1 MYLYWKIRSSH
12 RRRMHN
18 SKKRNF
24 RWDVL
29 GLQKPAAT
37 SITSPIDD
45 VRRQIISASSY
56 GFSPET
62 VARAQTKSASRKS
75 VPKEAI
81 SNRTRGVRS

>member
-18 SKKRNF
+18 SKKINF

-29 GLQKPAAT
+29 GLRKPAAT
-37 SITSPIDD
+37 SITSPIED
-45 VRRQIISASSY
+45 VRRQIISASRY

-62 VARAQTKSASRKS
+62 VTRAQTKGASRQS
-75 VPKEAI
+75 VPKETV
-81 SNRTRGVRS
+81 SHRMRGTRS